1 MVDLND
7 SNFIDEESNQDDIF
21 DSLIKEFSKSR
32 NEIYSMIE
40 ELDGIMKNVKEL
52 FPEKFD
58 ARYRM
63 VFQERVKAVTELFK
77 ACLDMRKEITKNIKE
92 EIELRRKVGKS
103 DSIENIEE
111 ILNIASMAEKIED
124 FQSKVKISKKKVNQ
138 KHINIEG
145 SILNG

>member
-1 MVDLND
+1 MRDMND
-7 SNFIDEESNQDDIF
+7 SDFIEEDSDQQDIF
-21 DSLIKEFSKSR
+21 ESLIKEFSQSR
-32 NEIYSMIE
+32 QEIYGMLE
-40 ELDGIMKNVKEL
+40 ELDKISKNVKEL
-52 FPEKFD
+52 FPDKFD

-92 EIELRRKVGKS
+92 EIELRRRIGKS

-124 FQSKVKISKKKVNQ
+124 FQKKVSVNKKKIKQ
-138 KHINIEG
+138 KHIKVDG
-145 SILNG
+145 GLNE

>member
-1 MVDLND
+1 MNVND
-7 SNFIDEESNQDDIF
+7 SDFIEEDSNQDDIF
-21 DSLIKEFSKSR
+21 DSLVKEFSSSR
-32 NEIYSMIE
+32 KEIYKMIE
-40 ELDGIMKNVKEL
+40 ELDGIMKNVKQL
-52 FPEKFD
+52 FPDKFD

-92 EIELRRKVGKS
+92 EVELRRKVGKS

-124 FQSKVKISKKKVNQ
+124 FQNKVTKTKSKVKQ
-138 KHINIEG
+138 KHINVEG
-145 SILNG
+145 SLHE